1 MIKWIL
7 TATMLATATPAAFA
21 ADAVLMQR
29 PTSFNEDADIP
40 GSVKAECKLEEQLP
54 DFIAQFGKEKGL
66 VFDMVP
72 QVDTAHAG
80 RVLDLQIYEAVADGN
95 AFMGHHKSVS
105 VKGKLYQDGKVVAS
119 FKDRR
124 NTMGGAF
131 GGFKGNCTVLGRSI
145 EAIGEDVA
153 GWLAAP
159 KMDALL
165 GDLE

>member
-1 MIKWIL
+1 M
-7 TATMLATATPAAFA
+7 ATMLATVVPTAFA
-21 ADAVLMQR
+21 ADAVMMQR
-29 PTSFNEDADIP
+29 PTAFNEDADIP
-40 GSVKAECKLEEQLP
+40 GAVKKECKLEEQLP
-54 DFIAQFGKEKGL
+54 DFVAQFGKEKGL
-66 VFDMVP
+66 TFEMVP
-72 QVDTAHAG
+72 QVETNHAG

-119 FKDRR
+119 FKARR
-124 NTMGGAF
+124 NSMGGAF
-131 GGFKGNCTVLGRSI
+131 GGFKGNCSVLGRSV
-145 EAIGEDVA
+145 EAIGEDIA